1 MTVATGSAFTRHTAV
16 TRQLGD
22 GSVPGEPAAGDRII
36 YDAMIDESWW
46 IIMGPNGGYIAAI
59 FARAAIDAAG
69 SVERRLHSL
78 TLHYLRPP
86 TGGPCRVEVAVERV
100 GRGVSAVTVRMTQAD
115 KAIAVGVAS
124 IAVPRDSIS
133 FDASTMPAVPSPEN
147 TPIPVTP
154 DGAPPLAML
163 QHFRNRPVF
172 GHLMGTIDPPGVPRS
187 GGWMIFAEDTPI
199 DEVALVA
206 LCDAWWPPIME
217 MGLPPMA
224 VPTVDLTVHVRA
236 VPAEPFVAVLGE
248 FLSPLAADGYLIEDG
263 TLWSPDGVLLAQ
275 SRQLAVLM

>member
-1 MTVATGSAFTRHTAV
+1 MSDSTESAFTRHTAV
-16 TRQLGD
+16 TRRD
-22 GSVPGEPAAGDRII
+22 GNGSGQGEPVAGEHIF
-36 YDAMIDESWW
+36 YDATIDESWW

-59 FARAAIDAAG
+59 VARAAIDAAG
-69 SVERRLHSL
+69 SAERRLHSL

-86 TGGPCRVEVAVERV
+86 SGGPCAVEVAVERV
-100 GRGVSAVTVRMTQAD
+100 GRGVSTVTVRMTQAD
-115 KAIAVGVAS
+115 KLIVVGVAS
-124 IAVPRDSIS
+124 IAVPRDSIG
-133 FDASTMPAVPSPEN
+133 FDASTMPDVPSPEN
-147 TPIPVTP
+147 TPVPVTP
-154 DGAPPLAML
+154 EGAPTLAML

-172 GHLMGTIDPPGVPRS
+172 GNLMGTIDPPGVPRS

-236 VPAEPFVAVLGE
+236 VPTLPNVAVLGE
-248 FLSPLAADGYLIEDG
+248 FVSPLAADGYLIEDG